1 MKAEQRNAST
11 QRRVATG
18 ARPRRLAGLE
28 PHGFARRRIGQP
40 IPRPQLR
47 PARLLPR
54 LRRTHTAA
62 AARRL
67 LLHLHHDPRL
77 PPPGDATSSTNPSP
91 TGHAPEPRNSTP
103 SPTPTASSDKPTTS
117 SHTTRTPPSP
127 QPAEA
132 GINYR
137 PTDGDRVRPSISA
150 TRPSAVDT
158 RLVAPA
164 TRVAST
170 WTLGRRKTTPRSL
183 GRPKIML

>member
-1 MKAEQRNAST
+1 MSLLERGHAGSLASNRTGLRADASANPSPDLNSGLRVFYRDSAE
-11 QRRVATG
+11 
-18 ARPRRLAGLE
+18 
-28 PHGFARRRIGQP
+28 
-40 IPRPQLR
+40 
-47 PARLLPR
+47 
-54 LRRTHTAA
+54 HTAA

-91 TGHAPEPRNSTP
+91 TP
-103 SPTPTASSDKPTTS
+103 SASSDKPTTS

-137 PTDGDRVRPSISA
+137 PTGGDGVRPSISA